1 MDPGGAV
8 CGSVGLSTNRII
20 KTTVSV
26 ECSFEL
32 VRGAA
37 MGAED
42 TLGGHCAA
50 SILIL

>member
-1 MDPGGAV
+1 MWVSG
-8 CGSVGLSTNRII
+8 TKHNRII
-20 KTTVSV
+20 KTTVGV

-42 TLGGHCAA
+42 TLGGHRAD
-50 SILIL
+50 SLLIL

>member
-1 MDPGGAV
+1 MNTARMV

-26 ECSFEL
+26 ECSFGL
-32 VRGAA
+32 VREAVIRAVGTIRVNHA
-37 MGAED
+37 D
-42 TLGGHCAA
+42 